1 MIKFNVKTTL
11 YSASGKDTK
20 QEKMSCT
27 LPTATLVDGLTQSAK
42 TWKVFDLLKND
53 LPSDAE
59 GTLVLFVTQANSITS
74 VNQLLSRAQH
84 DAALSAKFP
93 LMCRATP
100 FSELFAKEWDKEE
113 SNHNAIV
120 VDFWNTKNT
129 CAMIQTVKT
138 YKKKIQRIIICIDEA
153 DQGHKKGLKTRLD
166 FVRKIEKRSR
176 IASAFAQEKELH
188 LIFITATVAN
198 LSKNIYAL
206 SEEHSVTYRRSP
218 VIQRLIHDKCMQH
231 CFVMPGP
238 QYVGPS
244 WYMNQDARMW
254 KRLHIEP
261 KNTHQNKDEY
271 NAYYNDCIN
280 IQLDRLSQSQKRL
293 TLIVASTNT
302 CDQRRLCEKMFML
315 DYNMIVEL
323 NSLNNK
329 NYTVFYRSEGAIM
342 KKWTIPFNELERL
355 ADTGRLAKVKNDKR
369 RFVDTGIESSLDLTL
384 SYILQAALFMGTSH
398 EDEIKANVVEK
409 EWLRLYAL
417 MNAMTY
423 SVKNTRPL
431 DFPTETPRVAMI
443 AGHLAGRGVTIQNP
457 FIHFACT
464 SFCFAGKRDVVQRGA
479 QNSQKFGRACGML
492 SEIFV
497 NKKQTPVLI
506 ATPDVVL
513 DAHANE
519 IALRQ
524 VSEEKEVCLKDLI
537 SRADW
542 MRAMSISK
550 QKLQTDIGKI
560 DNGKIDGVDIAKFK
574 AWLREENCELIIAKM
589 VRFLYTCDKP
599 LTFYEFKTGIGYK
612 GSDDQFQSNL
622 SNGCGVA
629 TSNGKLWI
637 HKNKVITKNPNI
649 VKIL

>member
-1 MIKFNVKTTL
+1 MYYAKNTIQKSKTKNKKT
-11 YSASGKDTK
+11 
-20 QEKMSCT
+20 MSCCT

-53 LPSDAE
+53 LPSDAQ
-59 GTLVLFVTQANSITS
+59 GTIVLFVTQANSVTS

-84 DAALSAKFP
+84 DEALSTKFP

-100 FSELFAKEWDKEE
+100 FSELFAKELDKEE
-113 SNHNAIV
+113 DSNQNAIV

-129 CAMIQTVKT
+129 SAMIQAIKA

-166 FVRKIEKRSR
+166 FVRKIEKRSG
-176 IASAFAQEKELH
+176 IASTFAGEKELH

-198 LSKNIYAL
+198 LSKTIYAL

-218 VIQRLIHDKCMQH
+218 VIQRLIHESCMQH

-244 WYMNQDARMW
+244 WYLNQDARMW

-261 KNTHQNKDEY
+261 KNTHQNKEDY

-280 IQLDRLSQSQKRL
+280 IQLDRLTQSQKRL

-329 NYTVFYRSEGAIM
+329 NYNVFYRSEGAIM

-355 ADTGRLAKVKNDKR
+355 ADAGRLAKVKNDKR

-423 SVKNTRPL
+423 SVKNTRPE
-431 DFPTETPRVAMI
+431 DFPIESPRVAMI

-464 SFCFAGKRDVVQRGA
+464 SFCFAGKRDMVQRGA

-542 MRAMSISK
+542 MRAMAISK
-550 QKLQTDIGKI
+550 QNMQKKSSCKADSGVV
-560 DNGKIDGVDIAKFK
+560 DGVDIVKFK
-574 AWLREENCELIIAKM
+574 RWLREDDTDLVVAKM
-589 VRFLYTCDKP
+589 VRFLYRCDKP
-599 LTFYEFKTGIGYK
+599 LTFHEFKTGIGYK

-622 SNGCGVA
+622 CNGCGVA
-629 TSNGKLWI
+629 TTNGKLWI
-637 HKNKVITKNPNI
+637 HKNRVITKNPNI